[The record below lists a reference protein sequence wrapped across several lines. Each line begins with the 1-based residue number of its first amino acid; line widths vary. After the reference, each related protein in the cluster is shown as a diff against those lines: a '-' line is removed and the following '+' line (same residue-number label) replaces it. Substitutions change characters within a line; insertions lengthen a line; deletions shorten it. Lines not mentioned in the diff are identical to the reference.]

1 MKAIIVKEYGG
12 PEQLKVGELSIPTIG
27 PDDLL
32 VKIEASAVNRADLL
46 QRAGKY
52 PPPPGES
59 NILGLEMAGRIVDK
73 GMKVKDWKIGDAVCG
88 LLGGGGYAE
97 YCIIHQD
104 MALPIPGGL
113 SFQEAAAIPEVFLT
127 AYQALHW
134 LAKIN
139 YEERILIHA
148 GASGVG
154 SAAIQLALLKK
165 AEIIVTASANK
176 HPLCKEMGAHFCIDY
191 KEDDFAEMVNEYT
204 EGKGVDVIIDFIG
217 APYYERNI
225 KCLALDGR
233 MVILGLLG
241 GLKMQEPT
249 NLAPLLFKRLQIMGS
264 TLRSRDLNYKIS
276 LSQELKERTW
286 PHFET
291 GALRPVIDSVFPI
304 SEVGSAHRRMA
315 ANQNQGK
322 IILRI

>member
-1 MKAIIVKEYGG
+1 MKTIIIKEFGG
-12 PEQLKVGELSIPTIG
+12 PEQLIVGETTRPTIG

-46 QRAGKY
+46 QREGNY

-59 NILGLEMAGRIVDK
+59 EILGLEMAGRIVDK
-73 GMKVKDWKIGDAVCG
+73 GPKVRDWKVGDAVCG

-97 YCIIHQD
+97 YCTIHQH

-113 SFQEAAAIPEVFLT
+113 SFQEAAAVPEVFLT

-134 LAKIN
+134 LAHLD
-139 YEERILIHA
+139 YGERVLIHA

-154 SAAIQLALLKK
+154 SAAIQLAVLKK
-165 AEIIVTASANK
+165 AEIIVTASSNK
-176 HPLCKEMGAHFCIDY
+176 HPLCKELGANFCIDY
-191 KEDDFAEMVNEYT
+191 KEDDFEDMVKEYT
-204 EGKGVDVIIDFIG
+204 EGEGVDVIIDFIG
-217 APYYERNI
+217 GPYFDRNI
-225 KCLALDGR
+225 KCLAPDGR

-241 GLKMQEPT
+241 GLKVKDYI
-249 NLAPLLFKRLQIMGS
+249 NLGPILFKRLQIMGS
-264 TLRSRDLNYKIS
+264 TLRSRDLDYKTK

-291 GALRPVIDSVFPI
+291 GALRPIIDSVFPI
-304 SEVGSAHRRMA
+304 SEVASAHRRMA
-315 ANQNQGK
+315 DNQNQGK